1 MITTRQSGAKR
12 RNARVKAADGPASN
26 AAFYAREAQPGAVV
40 LFGGSNVLDFRL
52 RVAQSHL
59 RHDLLPSFWSLA
71 GLVVSKTTFLS
82 VPIGSPLNPD
92 TVPERN
98 GVEECRIAD
107 FDDPKRFPNIAVISF
122 AESAN
127 AIVENARRLRYQ
139 RGAIDLPHLL
149 VPWLA
154 FVWGVGTQGNPL
166 LQNIGMPASALV
178 ETAFGIAAIELTP
191 GITAAAS
198 CPEAIWQSAIWW
210 HDYYSKTADAR
221 TEAASMTAGAAGE
234 VIAKAPEGRYI
245 TRQRAAAVIDP
256 GDAPRKRSAP
266 GASSRKRSGRR

>member
-71 GLVVSKTTFLS
+71 GLVVSKTAFLS

-122 AESAN
+122 AESAG

-178 ETAFGIAAIELTP
+178 ETAFGISAIELTP

-210 HDYYSKTADAR
+210 HDYYSKTADAQ
-221 TEAASMTAGAAGE
+221 TGAASVAAGATGE

-256 GDAPRKRSAP
+256 GDVPRRRPAP
-266 GASSRKRSGRR
+266 GTSSRKRSGRS

>member
-12 RNARVKAADGPASN
+12 RNAKVRKADGSASN
-26 AAFYAREAQPGAVV
+26 VSFYNQEAQPGSVV
-40 LFGGSNVLDFRL
+40 LIGGSAVLDFRL

-71 GLVVSKTTFLS
+71 GLAVSKTTFLS
-82 VPIGSPLNPD
+82 VPVGSPLTPE

-98 GVEECRIAD
+98 GIEECRIAD
-107 FDDPKRFPNIAVISF
+107 FDDPVRFPNLAVISF
-122 AESAN
+122 ADA
-127 AIVENARRLRYQ
+127 AQAVVENAGRLRYQ

-154 FVWGVGTQGNPL
+154 FVWGVGAQGNPL
-166 LQNIGMPASALV
+166 LQEIGMPGSALV

-210 HDYYSKTADAR
+210 HDYYSKTAEAR
-221 TEAASMTAGAAGE
+221 TGALTTAAPPTGD

-245 TRQRAAAVIDP
+245 TRQRAAAVFDP
-256 GDAPRKRSAP
+256 GDAPRTRSAT
-266 GASSRKRSGRR
+266 KRTARPRARRR